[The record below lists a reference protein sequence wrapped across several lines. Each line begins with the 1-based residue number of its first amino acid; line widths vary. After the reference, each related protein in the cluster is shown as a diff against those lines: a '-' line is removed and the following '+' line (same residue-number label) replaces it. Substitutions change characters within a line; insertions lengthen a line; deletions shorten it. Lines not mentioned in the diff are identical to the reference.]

1 MSGKYTYLFS
11 FSFMNNEIKIYRNDK
26 FLIMETDKVTQHL
39 IKGITIENDV
49 ICSKIILNNSYVY
62 LPDIKYVD
70 NNNIIE
76 ALIQRDNHIE
86 LIVNKKNL
94 VDKNIYKK
102 KNLLNKFKNIKS
114 INSINSSLINV
125 HS

>member
-11 FSFMNNEIKIYRNDK
+11 FNFMNSEIKIYRNDK
-26 FLIMETDKVTQHL
+26 FLIMETDKVTQQL

-70 NNNIIE
+70 NNNIID
-76 ALIQRDNHIE
+76 ALIQRDNYIE
-86 LIVNKKNL
+86 LII
-94 VDKNIYKK
+94 DKDKERDKTIYKK
-102 KNLLNKFKNIKS
+102 KNFTHTFKNITS
-114 INSINSSLINV
+114 NSIALCA
-125 HS
+125 